1 MKFLAA
7 AVAVFSV
14 LSAIVAQRTSE
25 PLVILLAVAGFIC
38 AFTTYRAR
46 AISSFLKIFAAI
58 FATETVIFGSVF
70 LLSKIDLWPKGLE
83 DYLPPESMPVTV
95 AIFAIL
101 VYLVSFI
108 PVVGSMTQIAD
119 RYFNTDDQTTARI
132 WPLPSFTARERYV
145 AKAMIVFLVLINQ
158 AQVGIDV
165 RLSFF
170 SRDWFNAIQN
180 KDEAAFWY
188 QLFTVFCPWAFC
200 YIASAVIELVVT
212 STLVIRWR
220 RWLTDYYTT
229 RWLTGHA
236 HYRMSLTGAGAD
248 NPDQRIS
255 EDIVRFIDGGQVGSG
270 IYSFAIL
277 LISKLTSLVS
287 FAILLWDL
295 SANFTLPYTSIAVPG
310 FLFWVAL
317 LYAGIGTLFT
327 HLIGRPL
334 VALSF
339 VRQRYEA
346 DFRFQLARLREYAE
360 QVALLS
366 GEAAEQKMLTGSFA
380 SIVRNYFEIIGC
392 RKRLISFTA
401 SYSQL
406 SPFIPYIVAAPFY
419 FAGKITLGIMTQTAR
434 AFGSVN
440 ESLTFFVTYYVSL
453 AEFKSVL
460 DRLTSFDAALDR
472 AHAYGSGLRKTGEP
486 TVSGEKTLDIAAF
499 TLELPDGRVIVQSS
513 DLQFAAHQAVL
524 LTGPSGS
531 GKSTLFRAISGIWPF
546 GEGTITLPKDCR
558 VMLLPQ
564 KPYLPVGSLKAAITY
579 PSQPEDFNDD
589 AVRDVLTA
597 AQLDHFVDKI
607 DVEDIWSQSLSG
619 GEQQRLSIAR
629 ALLAKPD
636 WLFLDE
642 ATAAMEES
650 MEAKIYETLAE
661 KLPDTTIVSIGHR
674 TSLVQFHKRYL
685 AMHPA
690 GTTGL
695 FTPSEQMVKA
705 AE

>member
-1 MKFLAA
+1 MKFLAL
-7 AVAVFSV
+7 AVALF
-14 LSAIVAQRTSE
+14 SAISAIIAQQTSE
-25 PLVILLAVAGFIC
+25 PLVVLLAVTGFIC
-38 AFTTYRAR
+38 AFTTYRAY
-46 AISSFLKIFAAI
+46 AISSFLKIFAAT
-58 FATETVIFGSVF
+58 FAAETVIFGSIF
-70 LLSKIDLWPKGLE
+70 LLSKVGLWPKDLE
-83 DYLPPESMPVTV
+83 DYLLPESLPITV

-108 PVVGSMTQIAD
+108 PVIRSMTLIAD
-119 RYFNTDDQTTARI
+119 RYFNTNDKNPARI
-132 WPLPSFTARERYV
+132 WPFPSFTAHERRI
-145 AKAMIVFLVLINQ
+145 AAAMIVFLVLINQ
-158 AQVGIDV
+158 AQVGIEV

-188 QLFTVFCPWAFC
+188 QLFTVFCPWVFVF
-200 YIASAVIELVVT
+200 IASAVTELVVQ
-212 STLVIRWR
+212 STMVIRWR
-220 RWLTDYYTT
+220 RWLTDYYVTH
-229 RWLTGHA
+229 WLTGHS

-255 EDIVRFIDGGQVGSG
+255 EDISRFIDGGQVGSG
-270 IYSFAIL
+270 IYSFTIV
-277 LISKLTSLVS
+277 LISKLSSLVS
-287 FAILLWDL
+287 FAIILWDL
-295 SANFTLPYTSIAVPG
+295 SANFTLPGTAIAVPG

-317 LYAGIGTLFT
+317 IYAGIGTLLT

-334 VALSF
+334 VILSYA
-339 VRQRYEA
+339 RQQYEA
-346 DFRFQLARLREYAE
+346 DFRFSLARLREYAE

-366 GEAAEQKMLTGSFA
+366 GEDAEQKSLNRSFG
-380 SIVRNYFEIIGC
+380 SIVANYFAIIGC
-392 RKRLISFTA
+392 RKRLTGFTA
-401 SYSQL
+401 SYGQI

-440 ESLTFFVTYYVSL
+440 DSLTFFVTYYVSL
-453 AEFKSVL
+453 AEFKSVV
-460 DRLTSFDAALDR
+460 DRLLSFDTALEK
-472 AHAYGSGLRKTGEP
+472 AQSYGSGLRHTAPGFVAGKN
-486 TVSGEKTLDIAAF
+486 LDIAAF
-499 TLELPDGRVIVQSS
+499 RLELPDGRAIVQSS
-513 DLQFAAHQAVL
+513 DLQFSVNQPVL

-546 GEGTITLPKDCR
+546 GEGTVTLPSNCK

-564 KPYLPVGSLKAAITY
+564 KPYLPIGTLKAAITY
-579 PSQPEDFNDD
+579 PSQPDEFHDD
-589 AVRDVLTA
+589 EIRDVLTA
-597 AQLDHFVDKI
+597 AQLDHFIDNL
-607 DVEDIWSQSLSG
+607 DVEDIWSQRLSG
-619 GEQQRLSIAR
+619 GEQQRLSLAR

-650 MEAKIYETLAE
+650 MEAKIYQTLAD
-661 KLPDTTIVSIGHR
+661 KLPSTTIISIGHR

-695 FTPSEQMVKA
+695 FTPSETVVKA